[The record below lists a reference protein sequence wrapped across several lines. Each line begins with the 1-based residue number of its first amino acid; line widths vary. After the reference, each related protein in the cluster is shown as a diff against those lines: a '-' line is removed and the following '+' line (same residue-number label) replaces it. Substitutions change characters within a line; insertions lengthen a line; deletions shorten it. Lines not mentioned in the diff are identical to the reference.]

1 MPGLELFMR
10 AWYNS
15 HTVFTADCS
24 AVVYTQP
31 RGAVYIGQ
39 MHTLTCNALV
49 WDTSCAIEA
58 HFIHHEG
65 QLKSNTST
73 LEFNPFRLS
82 DAGYYTCT
90 VTLVNGF
97 NFTSRPA
104 FTPEVIQSEWHLT
117 ITIDS

>member
-1 MPGLELFMR
+1 MHGITVIILF
-10 AWYNS
+10 
-15 HTVFTADCS
+15 FTADCS
-24 AVVYTQP
+24 AVVYIQSSQP
-31 RGAVYIGQ
+31 RGVVDTGQ
-39 MHTLTCNALV
+39 RHMLTYNALV
-49 WDTSCAIEA
+49 WGTSCAIEA

-73 LEFNPFRLS
+73 LEFSQFRLS

-90 VTLVNGF
+90 VTLNGF